1 MPLLPSY
8 TNQSTDL
15 LVVRQK
21 VKAFIRHFDA
31 PKANQLTGFYLRAT
45 FAFNE
50 LTEKSFEGNENLCLK
65 KSVIF
70 PRNVTTYNSVR
81 GGSTAAGT
89 SKVECFVKIV
99 NGVQSL
105 SIITKHS
112 TFDVAAALDPP
123 LSVYHKTILLKT
135 HAIYELDHSFRQKQ
149 KACEIQRTARLLPL
163 RKSELRV
170 IFSIFVITEIIFAAL
185 EQLKCLIRR
194 SYTDYLGNF

>member
-21 VKAFIRHFDA
+21 VKAFIRHFDT

-70 PRNVTTYNSVR
+70 PRNVTILQQCQRRIYGCWNIQGGVLCENSQRRPV
-81 GGSTAAGT
+81 
-89 SKVECFVKIV
+89 VIY
-99 NGVQSL
+99 
-105 SIITKHS
+105 
-112 TFDVAAALDPP
+112 
-123 LSVYHKTILLKT
+123 YHKAL
-135 HAIYELDHSFRQKQ
+135 H
-149 KACEIQRTARLLPL
+149 L
-163 RKSELRV
+163 RCCSSPRSASEC
-170 IFSIFVITEIIFAAL
+170 IP
-185 EQLKCLIRR
+185 
-194 SYTDYLGNF
+194 